1 METKYRIELNRNDLG
16 QLLEGLEI
24 RTESW
29 ERTFHYLLCGQFP
42 KRGVF
47 IAEECHK
54 PEEAA
59 AIAQHYR
66 SIIADIR
73 SQRKLQE

>member
-24 RTESW
+24 RAESW
-29 ERTFHYLLCGQFP
+29 ERTSHYLLCG
-42 KRGVF
+42 
-47 IAEECHK
+47 EECHK

-66 SIIADIR
+66 SIIGDIR
-73 SQRKLQE
+73 SQMDAQD